1 MTCEEFPAPCAVNV
15 GAHVWRCVAL
25 ALAAKLEGV
34 IGQQENPTDQKPEAD
49 DEGGDHDAAPATIF
63 PETTAAATDGDRS
76 GGSSENVAVELDCG
90 VAERVAVVRPE
101 RLHRSASLRGLRMEL
116 AGAVVT
122 PPSPPEEQENRRGQ
136 ACHAV

>member
-1 MTCEEFPAPCAVNV
+1 MSESVPRPDPNLAGMF
-15 GAHVWRCVAL
+15 VWKTLAL
-25 ALAAKLEGV
+25 VLAAKLEGV

-49 DEGGDHDAAPATIF
+49 DEGGDHDAAPASIF
-63 PETTAAATDGDRS
+63 PETTRAATDGDRS

-116 AGAVVT
+116 EGSVVT
-122 PPSPPEEQENRRGQ
+122 PPSPPEEQENRLGQ